1 MGAKGG
7 TMSTFRSAFVALA
20 LAGITTTI
28 GCAESEEDAAARA
41 CESQI
46 IAPSCISDTNPPP
59 VKNGQFLVVPTEEFR
74 PSNNLDGSA
83 FPVRF
88 RLDSFTPKPGS
99 IVYAPFK
106 MTWSVT
112 ISVDTF
118 ANPNEGV
125 SFQLFPS
132 NDRVN
137 KSGPAF
143 GGGGA
148 KSGETL
154 QFSETGAGAT
164 PGSVNM
170 MNSTFKHII
179 LEVRW
184 LKSGVG
190 AQFATHV
197 FENVDLGQ

>member
-1 MGAKGG
+1 
-7 TMSTFRSAFVALA
+7 MSSFRSAFVALA

-28 GCAESEEDAAARA
+28 GCAEGADDAAARA

-46 IAPSCISDTNPPP
+46 IAPSCISDATPPP
-59 VKNGQFLVVPTEEFR
+59 VKNGQFLTVPTQEFR
-74 PSNNLDGSA
+74 PSNNLDGSP
-83 FPVRF
+83 FPVTF

-99 IVYAPFK
+99 VISAPFP
-106 MTWSVT
+106 MTWKVT
-112 ISVDTF
+112 VSVDTF
-118 ANPNEGV
+118 ANPYEAI

-154 QFSETGAGAT
+154 QFSETGVGAT
-164 PGSVNM
+164 PGSVFM
-170 MNSTFKHII
+170 MSSTFKHII